1 KKASELKANDFT
13 TPAVTSEA
21 KADDG
26 AALLGAIVT
35 PVSVDF
41 TGGANATVPD
51 MYSLQEAIDAYE
63 YNTLV
68 AADAG
73 ETANV
78 HALIAAAAQR
88 LREEQGREAQAVI
101 PAKAGVQADNEGII
115 VVGNTVKMTD
125 GTTLTQSQF
134 AGFVAGIT

>member
-1 KKASELKANDFT
+1 KQTVKKASELKANDFT

-21 KADDG
+21 KEDDG

-78 HALIAAAAQR
+78 
-88 LREEQGREAQAVI
+88 
-101 PAKAGVQADNEGII
+101 
-115 VVGNTVKMTD
+115 
-125 GTTLTQSQF
+125 
-134 AGFVAGIT
+134 